1 MTTTFGRWSAALAA
15 LATVVA
21 LGCTDPAGA
30 SLERGDRLA
39 GQGEYEAAVA
49 EYRLAQRQRGDDPE
63 ILSRLA
69 HAYVRLGDF
78 GAGLRAYE
86 ELIARDS
93 SWRYQA
99 ASDLV
104 DAAREAL
111 RGSGRERM
119 ARALDPL
126 VPLGIELI
134 PLDLRRELAALK
146 FDRQEFDAALPLLLS
161 VLEESDS
168 IGDPTVRY
176 RTARA
181 YQELGGCR
189 EALDHFAAYLE
200 AEGPGGGEAGSARWH
215 YGTCLFEVARE
226 DRQRGA
232 AGAALQRLDLLV
244 EVGAPRTLMDR
255 AQYLRGELLA
265 GQGRDEEALEAFR
278 QVLRLNPARTGPLVR
293 SAEEWIREIRYG
305 RS

>member
-1 MTTTFGRWSAALAA
+1 MRTLGRWAAVPLAA
-15 LATVVA
+15 VLVA
-21 LGCTDPAGA
+21 CSDPAGA

-39 GQGEYEAAVA
+39 GEGEYEAAVA
-49 EYRLAQRQRGDDPE
+49 EYRLAERQRGDDPAV
-63 ILSRLA
+63 LSRLA
-69 HAYVRLGDF
+69 HAYVRLGDL
-78 GAGLRAYE
+78 GAGLRVYQD
-86 ELIARDS
+86 LIARDS

-99 ASDLV
+99 SADLV
-104 DAAREAL
+104 EAAREAL
-111 RGSGRERM
+111 RGPGRERM

-134 PLDLRRELAALK
+134 PVDLRRELAGHK
-146 FDRQEFDAALPLLLS
+146 FERQEFDAALPLLLS
-161 VLEESDS
+161 VLHETEEA
-168 IGDPTVRY
+168 DPTVRY

-189 EALDHFAAYLE
+189 EALDHFEAYLD
-200 AEGPGGGEAGSARWH
+200 AEGPGGGEAGTARWH

-226 DRQRGA
+226 DRQRGD
-232 AGAALQRLDLLV
+232 AGSALRRLERLV
-244 EVGAPRTLMDR
+244 SLGAPRTLMDR

-265 GQGRDEEALEAFR
+265 GSGRDAEALEAFR

-305 RS
+305 SP

>member
-1 MTTTFGRWSAALAA
+1 MRTFQRWAGAL
-15 LATVVA
+15 LAVVA
-21 LGCTDPAGA
+21 AGCSDPAGA

-39 GQGEYEAAVA
+39 GQGEFDAAVA
-49 EYRLAQRQRGDDPE
+49 EYRLAQRQRGDEPE
-63 ILSRLA
+63 VLSRLA
-69 HAYVRLGDF
+69 HAHVRLGDF

-86 ELIARDS
+86 ELVARDS

-99 ASDLV
+99 SADLV
-104 DAAREAL
+104 EAAREAL

-126 VPLGIELI
+126 VPMGLELI

-146 FDRQEFDAALPLLLS
+146 YDRQEFEAALPLLLS
-161 VLEESDS
+161 VLNETEEEP
-168 IGDPTVRY
+168 DPSVRY
-176 RTARA
+176 WTARA
-181 YQELGGCR
+181 YQALGGCR
-189 EALDHFAAYLE
+189 ESLQHFEAYLE

-232 AGAALQRLDLLV
+232 TGSALQRLDRLV
-244 EVGAPRTLMDR
+244 DVGAPRTLMDR

-265 GQGRDEEALEAFR
+265 GQGRDAEALEAFR

-305 RS
+305 RL